1 MLLNKII
8 LIFFLFHQV
17 KNISNEC
24 PKIECLKEVRIGE
37 KCYSY
42 SNNKVQISLCKENP
56 EKKDEEYSKD
66 YYCPIQSD
74 EFEYTELSCVKKLEK
89 NKKIYPGGS
98 CMNDADCVINKC
110 SEEENCIGKEL
121 EEECENE
128 IDCIK
133 PYTCIDNKCQELRK
147 PGKSCTKDT
156 DCVFQAGCLNGK
168 CTRYFSLND
177 GEPID
182 QKTFFND
189 GLSYCKYG
197 TAYNGTCMNL
207 KLMYPRR
214 NCSEST
220 GCEYNRTFDNGS
232 YEIINIKENCLCGY
246 NKEGKK
252 YCLLGGMDNNYTRF
266 IKSKMKYYISDN
278 IPCHTI
284 EHGINHYCVG
294 EDEDEYNESSMK
306 NNEIWAL
313 YNYKMYDSELCIIQN
328 VFPNYN
334 QNNDIAESYK
344 SCPKYTCE
352 IKKDNSSI
360 CLKTLVEP
368 SLELINATIL
378 YNNSYK
384 SVILNS
390 SCNVNFLSIMNSI
403 NQNFIYNLKT
413 PRKYYPGDYCEND
426 CNGIENEKDD
436 LICNKDKRCEIKNF
450 EEKSKEGCIDDI
462 DCPIR
467 HYCDN
472 HKSAG
477 NTKTCKEQLKL
488 NEECSLEFDCENHL
502 TCFDSKCQDKYFT
515 GDYGDKSFTNYDCK
529 YMKAQGGFCMKSFSV
544 RNRSELEDDDFFPC
558 DENDDC
564 NIRIYKSKDLDND
577 KSYSNRSDQCVCGFR
592 NNEKKYCPLTN
603 DAFPDLYD
611 QYITLYKKLLKNK
624 CHTRKRFDC
633 SLWPIEH
640 KSDYEKFIGLKIF
653 FEKGHL
659 FYKSEDCI
667 EAILKGN
674 FIQFQSLFIFI
685 FIWIVIF

>member
-24 PKIECLKEVRIGE
+24 PKIECLKGAKIDQ

-42 SNNKVQISLCKENP
+42 SNNSVQISLCKGNS
-56 EKKDEEYSKD
+56 EKDDEEYSKD

-98 CMNDADCVINKC
+98 CYSLDDCLMEEC
-110 SEEENCIGKEL
+110 SEENKCIGKE
-121 EEECENE
+121 ENE
-128 IDCIK
+128 NCHEVIDCMY
-133 PYTCIDNKCQELRK
+133 PYTCIDNKCQGLRNI
-147 PGKSCTKDT
+147 GESCTKDT

-266 IKSKMKYYISDN
+266 IKSKMKYYMSDN

-334 QNNDIAESYK
+334 QNNDVAESYK

-360 CLKTLVEP
+360 CLNKSVEP

-384 SVILNS
+384 LIENT
-390 SCNVNFLSIMNSI
+390 SCEIIRQSIFYSI
-403 NQNFIYNLKT
+403 DQNYNYNYKKN
-413 PRKYYPGDYCEND
+413 PKYFPGDYC
-426 CNGIENEKDD
+426 KDTCIGEQNKNKN
-436 LICNKDKRCEIKNF
+436 LICDNNRCVIKNF
-450 EEKSKEGCIDDI
+450 TNENA
-462 DCPIR
+462 DCLEDENCEVGY
-467 HYCDN
+467 YCDN
-472 HKSAG
+472 HRSSG
-477 NTKTCKEQLKL
+477 NTRKCKKQIELDG
-488 NEECSLEFDCENHL
+488 ECSLSFECENHL
-502 TCFDSKCQDKYFT
+502 TCFNRYCRDKFFEGKAGENSY
-515 GDYGDKSFTNYDCK
+515 YPYDCK
-529 YMKAQGGFCMKSFSV
+529 YMNAQGGFCVKSVSKK
-544 RNRSELEDDDFFPC
+544 NRSDLKDDDFFPC
-558 DENDDC
+558 NENDDC
-564 NIRIYKSKDLDND
+564 PVDIVKNETD
-577 KSYSNRSDQCVCGFR
+577 YSNIYYSKKDNCECGFR